1 MPSVTAN
8 EKTHGPF
15 FLSQILRRYPWVSTA
30 LALLIVFLAIN
41 SQLLRGAASPH
52 WDALNYFGPYFM
64 LIADHARAGKFVLW
78 DPLTSGGT
86 PAFAEPELGT
96 FSPVTVLI
104 GGVFGGNEPSFRL
117 YWLLIWFLG
126 PFGILVLARHL
137 RVPLWGAFIVA
148 LGFAFS
154 GFYTGNAQHISSLYS
169 ISFLPLILWRLDV
182 ALQGRRIRPAFEAG
196 SLWGLSS
203 LAGYPQLTILTAGF
217 LFLWTFGRWC
227 CAKFGD
233 QEEDASS
240 TFAYTP
246 IPGPKLKF
254 AALVLALVAIVGML
268 VIAPSYYAFFAE
280 GRGYSDRVGVRS
292 RVEAVESQA
301 LHPGALTTFASPYL
315 HILQIYNPHLW
326 EYTDVSMSSV
336 YLGACITLFGFLAI
350 WGRSRSRWRWW
361 LVGVALFFIVCAL
374 GKVFPL
380 RGWLYDLLPPM
391 RYFRN
396 PALFRVYAMFSI
408 ALLALLATKDLQ
420 RAIDNGSARIWRRLA
435 ILAPIM
441 ALCSIA
447 SYILVLRSVGQP
459 GNQLRGA
466 TFHIL
471 SVWFGIIAISC
482 FVLKSNRRTLLPF
495 LLIVVAIFDGAF
507 SYRLAALTIFD
518 RGTEHEAW
526 RIVDAGHDTA
536 LDLTPHGLER
546 QSRPPNWIGPQ
557 LTSMNIPLRMPT
569 FENYA
574 TLVNRFQIDF
584 IWRRMTLEAMSTGD
598 QRTWFSTNVVMAAPT
613 DSAYEAFLK
622 RSEQLGAPIL
632 LIHSREEMLRVFR
645 SGAIAPSDGKSID
658 DISTLPAAKHVST
671 KVIRYRPNELI
682 LEISCP
688 DDGWVLVTDRWA
700 PSWHVSL
707 DNKPAELLAGNFIFR
722 AVRVHA
728 GNNELRFSY
737 QPEGWPALLIVSW
750 GTLLLVSIRA
760 EKILAR
766 VRRKWL
772 RLSINSKAIRIQ
784 AIR

>member
-1 MPSVTAN
+1 MS
-8 EKTHGPF
+8 
-15 FLSQILRRYPWVSTA
+15 I
-30 LALLIVFLAIN
+30 LALLITFLAVN
-41 SQLLRGAASPH
+41 GQLVKGTASPH
-52 WDALNYFGPYFM
+52 FDALNYFGPYFT

-78 DPLTSGGT
+78 DPWTSGGT

-104 GGVFGGNEPSFRL
+104 GGVFGGNEASFRL

-203 LAGYPQLTILTAGF
+203 LAGYPQLTILSAGF
-217 LFLWTFGRWC
+217 VFLWALGRWG
-227 CAKFGD
+227 CARLGE
-233 QEEDASS
+233 QDATTTMPAQTPVSRPALGF
-240 TFAYTP
+240 TFV
-246 IPGPKLKF
+246 
-254 AALVLALVAIVGML
+254 VLTVVAVTG
-268 VIAPSYYAFFAE
+268 IAIFLPSYYAFFTE

-301 LHPGALTTFASPYL
+301 LHPGALATFASPYL
-315 HILQIYNPHLW
+315 PILQIYNSRLW

-336 YLGACITLFGFLAI
+336 YLGACTTILGFLALASRP
-350 WGRSRSRWRWW
+350 RSVWRWW
-361 LVGVALFFIVCAL
+361 LAVVALFFLGCAL
-374 GKVFPL
+374 GRALPL

-408 ALLALLATKDLQ
+408 ALLALLATKDLHE
-420 RAIDNGSARIWRRLA
+420 AISNVSTDIWKRLA
-435 ILAPIM
+435 IVATILALSSAICFIVV
-441 ALCSIA
+441 A
-447 SYILVLRSVGQP
+447 RSVEHL
-459 GNQLRGA
+459 GNHFREGVLHLIG
-466 TFHIL
+466 
-471 SVWFGIIAISC
+471 VWFG
-482 FVLKSNRRTLLPF
+482 
-495 LLIVVAIFDGAF
+495 VVAI
-507 SYRLAALTIFD
+507 SYFVFLKGNRRKLLPLLFASVAIPDAALSCRLAAATIFD
-518 RGTEHEAW
+518 RGAEQQAW
-526 RIVDAGHDTA
+526 RRIDAEHDTT
-536 LDLTPHGLER
+536 LDLSPHGLER
-546 QSRPPNWIGPQ
+546 QPRPPGWIGPQ
-557 LTSMNIPLRMPT
+557 FNSMNIPLRMPT

-574 TLVNRFQIDF
+574 ALINRFQIDF

-598 QRTWFSTNVVMAAPT
+598 QRIWFSTNVVMAAPT

-632 LIHSREEMLRVFR
+632 LIHSREEMLRLFR
-645 SGAIAPSDGKSID
+645 SGATAPSDGKSID
-658 DISTLPAAKHVST
+658 DISTLPAAKRVST

-700 PSWHVSL
+700 SSWHVSL

-750 GTLLLVSIRA
+750 GTLLLVSIHP

-766 VRRKWL
+766 VGRTWL